1 MSFDGLSIIYF
12 YNLAIHPNT
21 RNKFQGYD
29 LKLLSVIPVAVSEQ
43 QETRL
48 FCTVP
53 QLVLSCL
60 GYPHSVQE
68 KESILKNF

>member
-21 RNKFQGYD
+21 RDKFQGYD

-43 QETRL
+43 QETTL
-48 FCTVP
+48 FSTVP

-60 GYPHSVQE
+60 G
-68 KESILKNF
+68 